1 MLNNL
6 SIAFIAL
13 TPISSPV
20 KPTSFSSTAL
30 FITNADTSGSL
41 QPNQGDPA
49 NKIYSFRWG
58 GNEQGYIDTDA
69 KITFAGFKT
78 PAGTSSQF
86 LKANGTVDSNTY
98 VTSTALN
105 GYATQAWVNLNYYN
119 RDQIDDFFSGAENVG
134 LDPKKTKHVPV
145 DTVENCRN
153 QIFALLD
160 GIEKNPSLKGKF
172 IISIDSLGNLSAQ
185 KELNDAEAGK
195 SAGDMGLRAKQLKSM
210 LRTLTYK
217 AARTGTTILFSNHT
231 YDDPAAMYPTLVKKQ
246 SGGSGPI
253 YMASLLVQLASRS
266 EKQDDKNE
274 NDKMLPEAKNYSGV
288 TLRALTVKNRFVPPY
303 LEAEMYLNFLT
314 GLDKYAGILGLAVN
328 HGVIIQ
334 TGSTYTLPDGTK
346 LGYYSKFKEDKNF
359 WDNKIIPE
367 VEKII
372 KEKYKYGN
380 SSSDAS
386 IEIDDEFPDEEGGVE
401 DGQD

>member
-1 MLNNL
+1 MSKETQKAIDNV
-6 SIAFIAL
+6 FEAL
-13 TPISSPV
+13 TKINPEATYLSEQTLSEVSEYID
-20 KPTSFSSTAL
+20 TGCYAL
-30 FITNADTSGSL
+30 NAIMSGSL
-41 QPNQGDPA
+41 LTGGVPKGRITGFIGPSQTGKTYII
-49 NKIYSFRWG
+49 NKIL
-58 GNEQGYIDTDA
+58 GNAQKKGMIPVIFDTEIA
-69 KITFAGFKT
+69 VE
-78 PAGTSSQF
+78 S
-86 LKANGTVDSNTY
+86 
-98 VTSTALN
+98 
-105 GYATQAWVNLNYYN
+105 
-119 RDQIDDFFSGAENVG
+119 RGAENVG
-134 LDPKKTKHVPV
+134 LDPKKTRHVPV

-153 QIFALLD
+153 QIFTLLD

-195 SAGDMGLRAKQLKSM
+195 SATDMGLRAKQLKSM

-266 EKQDDKNE
+266 EKQDDKND
-274 NDKMLPEAKNYSGV
+274 NDKMLPEAKNFSGV

-314 GLDKYAGILGLAVN
+314 GLDKYGGILGMAVN

-346 LGYYSKFKEDKNF
+346 LGYFSKFKDDTNF
-359 WDNKIIPE
+359 WDNKIIPQI
-367 VEKII
+367 EKII

-380 SSSDAS
+380 SSSNAS
-386 IEIDDEFPDEEGGVE
+386 IVTDDELLDEEGGVVN
-401 DGQD
+401 GQD